1 MSISSST
8 IDSLLASAD
17 EILTGARTKRKVA
30 GFGIGIVYKDKVS
43 YTRGYGLADI
53 AQERVVTPETI
64 FRTYSISK
72 TLTAIGLMQLW
83 EQGAFQLDDP
93 VKRYLKAISLEPPTA
108 HDPPITFRHLLTHTA
123 GLGIPLRWQR
133 NTLEA
138 RAGDPIPPLSK
149 YFAGGLRAEVPAGST
164 FSYSNRGFAVL
175 GQLIEDISGELYTQ
189 YMHRHVLEP
198 LGMIQ
203 SDYVR
208 SDRVATQMAQ
218 GYRLSRG
225 KLIPTAYHEV
235 PLKASGG
242 LLSNV
247 NDMTKYVLALLN
259 GGSNE
264 HGTILRPET
273 LQFMLQRYYEADERL
288 PTAMGLAFRL
298 DRIGTHR
305 VAYHSG
311 GETGFLSSMFI
322 APDDGLGVIILS
334 NTQVEM
340 PYQPEF
346 IVRTLLSDL
355 WETGRIARM
364 TTTFQKP
371 EVAETPQLWPLLRGY
386 YGVPPWKDFTVNTAI
401 WAGMGGEVEVFVKDD
416 HLMLRGLAGSQR
428 KGVRLYPTS
437 ADDPLLFHG
446 FDGYQEFFVAFRRN
460 ARNEVDS
467 ICGNLYRLNKR
478 PRTQSLH
485 FWTGIVSGG
494 LAGAS
499 LLLGFVVWRKLQ
511 RLARENRKSFY
522 NRTSFHRFL
531 W

>member
-1 MSISSST
+1 M
-8 IDSLLASAD
+8 
-17 EILTGARTKRKVA
+17 LTSARTKRKVA
-30 GFGIGIVYKDKVS
+30 GFGIGIAYKGKVI
-43 YTRGYGLADI
+43 YARGYGLADV
-53 AQERVVTPETI
+53 AQGRVVTPETL

-138 RAGDPIPPLSK
+138 RPGGPIPPLSE

-175 GQLIEDISGELYTQ
+175 GQLIEDISGELYAQ
-189 YMHRHVLEP
+189 YMHGHVLEP

-208 SDRVATQMAQ
+208 SDRVEAQMAQ
-218 GYRLSRG
+218 GYRLNRG
-225 KLIPTAYHEV
+225 KLVPVAYHEV

-242 LLSNV
+242 LLSSV
-247 NDMTKYVLALLN
+247 NDMMKYTLALLN

-273 LQFMLQRYYEADERL
+273 LQFMLHRHYEADERL

-298 DRIGTHR
+298 DRIGTHG

-322 APDDGLGVIILS
+322 APEDGLGVIILS
-334 NTQVEM
+334 NTQVEV

-346 IVRTLLSDL
+346 IVRTMLSDL
-355 WETGRIARM
+355 WDTGRM
-364 TTTFQKP
+364 TTTFQKRELAQTP
-371 EVAETPQLWPLLRGY
+371 EFWPLLQGY
-386 YGVPPWKDFTVNTAI
+386 YGLPRREGFTVNTAI

-416 HLMLRGLAGSQR
+416 HLMLRGLVGSQR

-437 ADDPLLFHG
+437 AEDPLLFQG
-446 FDGYQEFFVAFRRN
+446 FDGHQEFFVAFRRN
-460 ARNEVDS
+460 ARDEVDT
-467 ICGNLYRLNKR
+467 ICGNLYRLYKR
-478 PRTQSLH
+478 PRTQRLH
-485 FWTGIVSGG
+485 FWTGKGC
-494 LAGAS
+494 
-499 LLLGFVVWRKLQ
+499 K
-511 RLARENRKSFY
+511 
-522 NRTSFHRFL
+522 
-531 W
+531 